1 MFPGENEKLITTS
14 ILAFILGVVAA
25 ALTGYYLDVG
35 FDGLLSALATLV
47 AAFSGAWFA
56 FYLNN
61 KNKTEREK
69 RKRMLAL
76 NLAIFTLMRQRNAA
90 ENMWNSFHAHPTDS
104 SLAFEMP
111 ALKVNDYERIKQDLS
126 SLAFLSAGK
135 GVNVLLELTVEE
147 ERFEQMMFA
156 IRQKHQHTVDNVMPE
171 MMAAGLTDRP
181 VTIADIK
188 AGISDKAFVGALQA
202 AKQARDEVGAFRASA
217 MEMHRK
223 LRSLAKDLFP
233 DGRFIDYET

>member
-1 MFPGENEKLITTS
+1 MFSGENDKLITTS
-14 ILAFILGVVAA
+14 ILAFILGVVAT
-25 ALTGYYLDVG
+25 ALTASYSDVG
-35 FDGLLSALATLV
+35 VGGLLSALATLV

-56 FYLNN
+56 FYLNT
-61 KNKTEREK
+61 KNRVEREQQK
-69 RKRMLAL
+69 KILTL
-76 NLAIFTLMRQRNAA
+76 NAAIFTLMRQRNAA
-90 ENMWNSFHAHPTDS
+90 ENMWNSFRNHPTNE

-111 ALKVNDYERIKQDLS
+111 ALKVNEYERIKQDLN

-156 IRQKHQHTVDNVMPE
+156 IRQRHQHTVDTVMPE

-202 AKQARDEVGAFRASA
+202 AKHAREEVRAFRESA
-217 MEMHRK
+217 MGMHRK
-223 LRSLAKDLFP
+223 LRSVAKDLFP
-233 DGRFIDYET
+233 DGRFIEYET

>member
-1 MFPGENEKLITTS
+1 
-14 ILAFILGVVAA
+14 
-25 ALTGYYLDVG
+25 
-35 FDGLLSALATLV
+35 
-47 AAFSGAWFA
+47 
-56 FYLNN
+56 
-61 KNKTEREK
+61 
-69 RKRMLAL
+69 MLAL
-76 NLAIFTLMRQRNAA
+76 NLAIFTLMRQQNAA
-90 ENMWNSFHAHPTDS
+90 ENMWNSFRAHPTNE

-111 ALKVNDYERIKQDLS
+111 ALKVNDYERIKQDLD

-156 IRQKHQHTVDNVMPE
+156 IRQKHQHTVATVMPE
-171 MMAAGLTDRP
+171 MMAEGLTDRP

-202 AKQARDEVGAFRASA
+202 AEQARDEVGAFRESA

-223 LRSLAKDLFP
+223 LRSLAKELFP
-233 DGRFIDYET
+233 DGRFIDYEK